1 MRGPL
6 YLLSQLYVIENLFV
20 QCCVGVLC
28 VRGCVY
34 PALLDHCLAAKV
46 VVVSTLNPRQ
56 LEALCHISN
65 TTAVSSI
72 LHCTDVRTLLH
83 VDVYLCAQTQCH
95 GFTSLSVE
103 ASRRACGVGS
113 SRGRVEQTKGEK
125 HRQHFILQNQG
136 KTAIY

>member
-1 MRGPL
+1 M
-6 YLLSQLYVIENLFV
+6 

-46 VVVSTLNPRQ
+46 VVVSALNTRQ

-83 VDVYLCAQTQCH
+83 VDVYLCAQTRWWCH
-95 GFTSLSVE
+95 GFTYFSLCRNISEGTWCWKQSREGGANQGGE
-103 ASRRACGVGS
+103 ASPTLHTAE
-113 SRGRVEQTKGEK
+113 SR
-125 HRQHFILQNQG
+125 
-136 KTAIY
+136 